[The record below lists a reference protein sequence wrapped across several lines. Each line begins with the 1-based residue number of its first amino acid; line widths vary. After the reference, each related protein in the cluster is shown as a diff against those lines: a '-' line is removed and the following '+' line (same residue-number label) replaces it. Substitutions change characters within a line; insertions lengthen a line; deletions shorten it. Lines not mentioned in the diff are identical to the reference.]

1 MAEKIARTGRVQSWI
16 DDPAGRLP
24 VSCTTYLVQ
33 DSMEGEDGIEASW
46 RYVSHGLRN
55 GAGVAVHLSALRAK
69 GTENEH
75 GLVAS
80 GPVSFARIYSCLNE
94 ILRRGGRYKNGACV
108 CHLDYW
114 HNDAIEFIEASRSEL
129 PWVKKCLNVDDQFLE
144 KASPELIDAALKAIA
159 SGDLWLNKVK
169 YDQNGERILPNVCLE
184 VYLPHRGTCLL
195 QHVNA
200 SACTIEELSD
210 AFVDGMEQ
218 LCELHGKTGVG
229 ETGEYL
235 PPVIDR
241 QVGLGILGWANF
253 LANNGCSYE
262 NFGKAVDAFFDTGTE
277 WQRWEETIP
286 GNIVVALHDGI
297 SRAAQVARIHNM
309 DRAFA
314 IAPTASCSYR
324 YTDVN
329 GFTSTPEI
337 APPIARLVD
346 RDSGTLGVESFDYGN
361 VETCAD
367 VGWENYKRAVDGIV
381 RMYEQSGLFHGYSF
395 NSWSDVVTYDR
406 EFLKDWLDCPQTSLY
421 YSLQVLPDT
430 QRKDDAYAALD
441 DDFKDMF
448 GLDED
453 SSSGTED
460 ATESCSIDA
469 GFCAACAE

>member
-1 MAEKIARTGRVQSWI
+1 M
-16 DDPAGRLP
+16 
-24 VSCTTYLVQ
+24 
-33 DSMEGEDGIEASW
+33 
-46 RYVSHGLRN
+46 
-55 GAGVAVHLSALRAK
+55 
-69 GTENEH
+69 
-75 GLVAS
+75 
-80 GPVSFARIYSCLNE
+80 
-94 ILRRGGRYKNGACV
+94 
-108 CHLDYW
+108 
-114 HNDAIEFIEASRSEL
+114 
-129 PWVKKCLNVDDQFLE
+129 
-144 KASPELIDAALKAIA
+144 
-159 SGDLWLNKVK
+159 
-169 YDQNGERILPNVCLE
+169 
-184 VYLPHRGTCLL
+184 
-195 QHVNA
+195 
-200 SACTIEELSD
+200 
-210 AFVDGMEQ
+210 
-218 LCELHGKTGVG
+218 
-229 ETGEYL
+229 
-235 PPVIDR
+235 IDR

-277 WQRWEETIP
+277 WKRWEETIP
-286 GNIVVALHDGI
+286 GSIVVALHDGI

-453 SSSGTED
+453 SSSGTDD